1 MKVDPFLVALCLLA
15 ITLVVGPFVWACH
28 TSRVQCERAGVALK
42 KKADYSFMYGCFLDG
57 VPRDMIRE
65 LP

>member
-1 MKVDPFLVALCLLA
+1 MKADLIGVFLFLVVIAMIGGLIA
-15 ITLVVGPFVWACH
+15 WGRH
-28 TSRVQCERAGVALK
+28 TSRVQCERAGAALK
-42 KKADYSFMYGCFLDG
+42 KKAEYSFAYGCFLDG